1 MSNIILSQSQYND
14 TLYNGLQGII
24 MKRAHVQLE
33 KRINNKKKYK
43 NVLEIGAGWH
53 PHLNYV
59 KHEYNMYHILETNNE
74 TKKIYENKKKVKYFT
89 YSGKKLPF
97 KDNYFDR
104 IIICHC
110 LEHINYPEE
119 FLTQM
124 MSKLKRGAK
133 LSISLPTDPGFLWR
147 LGKFYVKHVIATNS
161 TEMTKQEYSYFSAV
175 EHVNSIFN
183 LVSIIR
189 YKYKGK
195 IEEQFLPLSMPIIDL
210 NLIYNVTITK

>member
-1 MSNIILSQSQYND
+1 MSKIILSQSQYND
-14 TLYNGLQGII
+14 TLYSGLQGII

-33 KRINNKKKYK
+33 KKINNKKKYN

-53 PHLNYV
+53 PHLNYI
-59 KHEYNMYHILETNNE
+59 KHNYSLYHILETNKE
-74 TKKIYENKKKVKYFT
+74 TKKIYENKKKVKHFT
-89 YSGKKLPF
+89 YDGKKLPF

-119 FLTQM
+119 FLIKM
-124 MSKLKRGAK
+124 MSKLKRGGK
-133 LSISLPTDPGFLWR
+133 LSISLPADPGFLWR
-147 LGKFYVKHVIATNS
+147 LGKFYVKHFIATNS
-161 TEMTKQEYSYFSAV
+161 TKMTKQEYSYFSAV

-183 LVSIIR
+183 LISIIR

-195 IEEQFLPLSMPIIDL
+195 IEEQFLPLSLPIIDL